1 MSSKAVFFDKDGTL
15 VEDIAYNVD
24 PELIR
29 LAEGALDALR
39 QLQNAG
45 YKLIVVSNQSGVAR
59 GFFPE
64 QALVP
69 VERRLR
75 AILSTAGVKLS
86 GFYYCPHH
94 PAGVREEYAI
104 ECDCRK
110 PKPGML
116 LRAAREHDIDLAA
129 SWMIGDILND
139 VQAGKSAGCKTI
151 LVNNGHE
158 TEWVLTPERRP
169 DFLVSN
175 VLEAAE
181 VLFGIDF
188 PLERIVK
195 NDTRQ

>member
-1 MSSKAVFFDKDGTL
+1 MSSKAVFLDKDGTL
-15 VEDIAYNVD
+15 VDDIAYNVD

-29 LAEGALDALR
+29 PAAGALVALH

-45 YKLIVVSNQSGVAR
+45 YKLMVVSNQSGVAR

-116 LRAAREHDIDLAA
+116 LRAAREHDIALPA

-175 VLEAAE
+175 LLEAAE
-181 VLFGIDF
+181 VLFSIDF